1 MYTYIYIYTYIHI
14 FPIYNTYKMDKIN
27 LAIREHFSFNQLK
40 NTQNVIDW
48 FNEIPNEIDRYI
60 LKSIIIYIYI
70 YICIISPRLVGSLL
84 T

>member
-1 MYTYIYIYTYIHI
+1 
-14 FPIYNTYKMDKIN
+14 MDKIN

-70 YICIISPRLVGSLL
+70 YIYIYVLFPQG
-84 T
+84 

>member
-1 MYTYIYIYTYIHI
+1 
-14 FPIYNTYKMDKIN
+14 MDKIN

-70 YICIISPRLVGSLL
+70 YIYIYMYYFPKVSWL
-84 T
+84 TAHVKLIRSREVVIPWVD